1 MEEKLVIIATESYAS
16 AQILQTY
23 LEANGIEAY
32 LHNENLVQP
41 MVSEGVQVQIKESD
55 LEKAVKLLTEKH
67 PKEHPAKASG
77 PRKIL
82 VPIDFSTP
90 SQNAARFA
98 LHLAEKYGSEIK
110 LLHVFNSPMVDM
122 IPFTDAA
129 SVQIDIDISYNV
141 LRKNAKEKLLKFYEN
156 LKGFAEKLKIDN
168 IKIGYS
174 LVEGYATYGI
184 TEMSQR
190 YKPGIIVMGT
200 KGDGYRSTELVG
212 NVASEV
218 SDETKI
224 PLLVIPEAAVMKGID
239 EVKNVLYTTNFDACD
254 FKAIRKLINITLPF
268 KVNIFCLH
276 VSDDPD
282 IALQQAKMN
291 SLKTY
296 FKEVSPKIKV
306 ECTLV
311 KGKDIVKTFKSYIS
325 EKKISLVAL
334 TVHKRNLI
342 YKMLNPSISKKM
354 LFESDVPVLLFHA

>member
-1 MEEKLVIIATESYAS
+1 MEEKLLIIATESYAS

-23 LEANGIEAY
+23 LESNGIEAY

-41 MVSEGVQVQIKESD
+41 MVSEGVQVLIKESEV
-55 LEKAVKLLTEKH
+55 EKAVKLLTQKH
-67 PKEHPAKASG
+67 TKEHPAKAKG

-98 LHLAEKYGSEIK
+98 LQLASKYGSEIK

-129 SVQIDIDISYNV
+129 SIQIDIDISYSV
-141 LRKNAKEKLLKFYEN
+141 LRKNAKEKLLKFYDD
-156 LKGFAEKLKIDN
+156 LKSFAKELKLDN

-174 LVEGYATYGI
+174 LVEGYAAYGI
-184 TEMSQR
+184 IEMSQR

-212 NVASEV
+212 SVASEV
-218 SDETKI
+218 SDETHI
-224 PLLVIPEAAVMKGID
+224 PLLVIPEAAVMRGVD

-254 FKAIRKLINITLPF
+254 FKAIRKLINITAPF
-268 KVNIFCLH
+268 KVNLFCLH
-276 VSDDPD
+276 VSDEPD
-282 IALQQAKMN
+282 ISMQQAKMN

-296 FKEVSPKIKV
+296 FKEINPKIHV

-311 KGKDIVKTFKSYIS
+311 QGKDIVRIFKSYIS
-325 EKKISLVAL
+325 EKNISLVAL
-334 TVHKRNLI
+334 TVLKRNLI
-342 YKMLNPSISKKM
+342 YKMLNPSITKKM
-354 LFESDVPVLLFHA
+354 LYQSDVPVLLFHA